1 MTARYIAGSKEREVA
16 KRRGRSILLAVV
28 LLGLLAVVGCGGS
41 QEPEVSAREIVDSA
55 LAAQAVVTTS
65 RIQTNIEASMSG
77 TLEGAAVNISMS
89 GAASG
94 DVDWANRKAKSH
106 SELTGTYN
114 GLPVAVTAETYA
126 VDNYSY
132 SQVTAFGTTD
142 NWTRSTLDATYWS
155 TQTYVQLIYGLLQ
168 YADPE
173 LQADEQVGGVDCRV
187 LKLKPDWED
196 IQEDLGQQYPE
207 IADIPDLE
215 NLFDHLSIL
224 VWVARDTSF
233 VTRIEIVAAAH
244 AAPGELGETASG
256 DSVTIAL
263 TLTMEASK
271 INEPVAVTV
280 PAEALNAAG

>member
-1 MTARYIAGSKEREVA
+1 MA
-16 KRRGRSILLAVV
+16 KQRGRSILLAVV

-55 LAAQAVVTTS
+55 LAAQAGVATS
-65 RIQTNIEASMSG
+65 HMQTNIEASMSG
-77 TLEGAAVNISMS
+77 TLEGAAITVSMS

-94 DVDWANRKAKSH
+94 DVDWASRKAKSH

-114 GLPVAVTAETYA
+114 GMPVAVTAETYA

-132 SQVTAFGTTD
+132 SRVTAFGTTE
-142 NWTRSTLDATYWS
+142 NWTRGSLSATYWS
-155 TQTYVQLIYGLLQ
+155 TQTYVQLINGLLQ

-173 LQADEQVGGVDCRV
+173 LQTDEQVGGVDCY
-187 LKLKPDWED
+187 LLNLKPDWED
-196 IQEDLGQQYPE
+196 IQEDLGQQYPQ
-207 IADIPDLE
+207 IADIPDIE

-244 AAPGELGETASG
+244 GTAEELGETGSG
-256 DSVTIAL
+256 DSATVAL
-263 TLTMEASK
+263 TLTVEVSK